1 MHVGLVDITE
11 ECLLRALA
19 LCREVKQRFWK
30 CTDECVANSGLSLVN
45 CYDICEE
52 EVRLRYGLSVV
63 AMKKCIR
70 E

>member
-1 MHVGLVDITE
+1 MSIDEKCFLE
-11 ECLLRALA
+11 ALA
-19 LCREVKQRFWK
+19 LCREVKQRFWM
-30 CTDECVANSGLSLVN
+30 CTDECIANSGLSLVE

-52 EVRLRYGLSVV
+52 EVRRRYGLSVV

>member
-1 MHVGLVDITE
+1 MGLVSIDEKCFLET
-11 ECLLRALA
+11 LA

-30 CTDECVANSGLSLVN
+30 CTDECIANSGLSLVN

-52 EVRLRYGLSVV
+52 EVRRRYGLSVV

>member
-1 MHVGLVDITE
+1 MNIDEKCFLEALV
-11 ECLLRALA
+11 
-19 LCREVKQRFWK
+19 LCREVRQSFWK

-52 EVRLRYGLSVV
+52 KVRVRYGLSVV